1 MTDYISTY
9 LIFYSIFI
17 AIFILI
23 YWTNYIL
30 RQKKSITKFSDKSH
44 IFAELLMAIL
54 LLLSSTQISNYL
66 KINQTIILFF
76 SIGMLFYA
84 SINIIGK
91 YIDENNYIMSFIL
104 SINIIIILS
113 ILALKYTNYI

>member
-1 MTDYISTY
+1 
-9 LIFYSIFI
+9 
-17 AIFILI
+17 
-23 YWTNYIL
+23 
-30 RQKKSITKFSDKSH
+30 
-44 IFAELLMAIL
+44 MAISL
-54 LLLSSTQISNYL
+54 LSSSTQISNYL

-91 YIDENNYIMSFIL
+91 YIDENNYIMSSIL
-104 SINIIIILS
+104 AINIIIILS